1 MTRLGATGM
10 RQLMKFKSIR
20 QKIGWGIG
28 LIIALLIINN
38 TMNYLG
44 FREIEKASDQLVNY
58 EMPLVAMEGQFVSHI
73 IVLSSNFNN
82 YILSGD
88 VAWKDKYM
96 EELAYGEQLEEQL
109 LNFNNQGDYQEL
121 FSQKEEWEA
130 KHLYGIE
137 LYDTGKTEQA
147 KALIDETI
155 AMSEGL
161 KGKAFQMIMERE
173 EDSSNVGDWLTSTG
187 NNARIAM
194 TIVASI
200 TLVISIVIT
209 IITSKSISRPIQ
221 TVRDRLNSLAQGNFS
236 HEHLVTNQRDET
248 SELVEATNQMTDN
261 IKNLIENVQH
271 VSGTVT
277 GYSEKL
283 TNSAQEVKTSATQI
297 VTTMDELA
305 NGAEV
310 QANSASD
317 ISNTMTT
324 FANQMDHANQNGQHM
339 EASIEKIIYMTAQGQ
354 DLMNASSNQMKHI
367 TEIVKDSVEKMKSL
381 DQQSQEITTL
391 VKVVNDIAE
400 QTNLLALNAA
410 IEAAR
415 AGEEGKGF
423 AVVADEV
430 RKLAEQVSST
440 VNSITGIASNIQAD
454 SSNVSE
460 ALQNGFRAVEDG
472 TEQINSTRTTFIDIS
487 GEITGM
493 ISHIQEV
500 TENLR
505 DMANHTQEMNQSIEE
520 VASVS
525 EESAAGVEQTAAS
538 VQQTAST
545 FEEVANHSEQL
556 AQLAQQLNELLH
568 QFKLVR

>member
-10 RQLMKFKSIR
+10 RQRMKFKSIR

-88 VAWKDKYM
+88 VSWKDKYM

-109 LNFNNQGDYQEL
+109 LNFNNQGNYQEL

-137 LYDTGKTEQA
+137 LYDTGKKEQA
-147 KALIDETI
+147 EALIDEAI
-155 AMSEGL
+155 AMSEEL

-173 EDSSNVGDWLTSTG
+173 KDSSNVGEWLTSTG
-187 NNARIAM
+187 NNSRIAM
-194 TIVASI
+194 SIVASI

-209 IITSKSISRPIQ
+209 IIISKSISRPIQ
-221 TVRDRLNSLAQGNFS
+221 TVRDRLKSLAEGNFN
-236 HEHLVTNQRDET
+236 HEPLVTNQQDET
-248 SELVEATNQMTDN
+248 NELVEATNQMTDN

-271 VSGTVT
+271 VSGTLT

-283 TNSAQEVKTSATQI
+283 TNTAQEVKTSATQI

-454 SSNVSE
+454 SSNVSA
-460 ALQNGFRAVEDG
+460 ALQNGFRAVEEG

-525 EESAAGVEQTAAS
+525 EESAAGVEQTATS

-556 AQLAQQLNELLH
+556 AELAQQLNELLH